1 MLLPRVREQIVHGLF
16 TSESVNA
23 FATRKR
29 GAGRQVIGIP
39 QVGHENAWT
48 CLEPWPTPNR
58 VMMSVLHETHRS

>member
-1 MLLPRVREQIVHGLF
+1 MLSPRVREQIVHGLF
-16 TSESVNA
+16 TSESNA

-29 GAGRQVIGIP
+29 GAGRQVIGTP
-39 QVGHENAWT
+39 HVGHENTCA